1 MYNKQVCQNHQQ
13 MAKTNK
19 LLFSLLDNPTVN
31 ANFESNFGFDMNMK
45 NLIVLKMRFLIF
57 STIRGLMLF

>member
-1 MYNKQVCQNHQQ
+1 MYNKQVCQNPQQ
-13 MAKTNK
+13 MAKTKK

-31 ANFESNFGFDMNMK
+31 ANCESNFGFDMNMK

>member
-1 MYNKQVCQNHQQ
+1 
-13 MAKTNK
+13 MAKTKK